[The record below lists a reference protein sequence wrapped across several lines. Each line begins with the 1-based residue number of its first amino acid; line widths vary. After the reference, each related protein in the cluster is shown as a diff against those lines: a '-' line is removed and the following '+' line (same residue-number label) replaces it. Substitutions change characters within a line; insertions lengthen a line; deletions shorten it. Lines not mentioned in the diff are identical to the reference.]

1 MPTCKAQRHNRLTFF
16 SDESRHKG
24 YHKRPTP
31 RLNPPS
37 TMGPSTRWTPDLYNG
52 VRHHPQLNWGL
63 SSNHNLL
70 TTSSKQSIQ
79 QWWLGFPNGNP
90 NHEILKQTRGE
101 MKLLRWRCRSWPSP
115 SILQRSTR
123 LSGRKRRSRS
133 FELVNNGGREE
144 MDELASYETKL
155 TLNSLL

>member
-1 MPTCKAQRHNRLTFF
+1 
-16 SDESRHKG
+16 
-24 YHKRPTP
+24 
-31 RLNPPS
+31 
-37 TMGPSTRWTPDLYNG
+37 MGPSTRWTPDLYNG

-90 NHEILKQTRGE
+90 NHEILKQMRGE

-115 SILQRSTR
+115 SILQRSTS
-123 LSGRKRRSRS
+123 LSGRKRRSMQFGGS
-133 FELVNNGGREE
+133 AVAWKLVMVELPKEEEGGGIYTPLQK
-144 MDELASYETKL
+144 LAVC
-155 TLNSLL
+155 